1 MDALVHQKGL
11 EGAALTQAVSSLM
24 PESSI
29 EDVLDGVRNILNQR
43 ILRDLKRQ
51 DFTSG
56 LHVVEALYK
65 RRQDVFTIVDLL
77 IKDLNFPEV
86 LRKELI
92 SIRDSGLMNSF
103 CKFIHVDKKP
113 VPKGCFCFSI
123 RLDRK
128 KA

>member
-11 EGAALTQAVSSLM
+11 DGAALTQAVSSLM

-43 ILRDLKRQ
+43 ILRDLKLQ

-56 LHVVEALYK
+56 LHVVEALYNQ
-65 RRQDVFTIVDLL
+65 RTDVSTIVELL
-77 IKDLNFPEV
+77 IKDVNFPEI
-86 LRKELI
+86 LKKELM

-103 CKFIHVDKKP
+103 CKFIHVDNEP
-113 VPKGCFCFSI
+113 EHKGCFCFSTP
-123 RLDRK
+123 RGRK
-128 KA
+128 A

>member
-1 MDALVHQKGL
+1 VHQKGL

-29 EDVLDGVRNILNQR
+29 EDVLDGARNILNQR
-43 ILRDLKRQ
+43 ILRDLKLQ

-65 RRQDVFTIVDLL
+65 QRNDVSTIVELL
-77 IKDLNFPEV
+77 IKDVNFPEI
-86 LRKELI
+86 LKKELM

-103 CKFIHVDKKP
+103 CKFIHVDNEP
-113 VPKGCFCFSI
+113 VSKGCFCFSTP
-123 RLDRK
+123 RGRK
-128 KA
+128 A

>member
-11 EGAALTQAVSSLM
+11 EGAALTQAVSALM
-24 PESSI
+24 PQSSI

-51 DFTSG
+51 DFKSG

-65 RRQDVFTIVDLL
+65 RRQDVGAIVELL
-77 IKDLNFPEV
+77 INDVHFPEI
-86 LRKELI
+86 LRKELV

-103 CKFIHVDKKP
+103 CKFIHIDKKP
-113 VPKGCFCFSI
+113 VTKGCFCFSNP
-123 RLDRK
+123 RDR
-128 KA
+128 